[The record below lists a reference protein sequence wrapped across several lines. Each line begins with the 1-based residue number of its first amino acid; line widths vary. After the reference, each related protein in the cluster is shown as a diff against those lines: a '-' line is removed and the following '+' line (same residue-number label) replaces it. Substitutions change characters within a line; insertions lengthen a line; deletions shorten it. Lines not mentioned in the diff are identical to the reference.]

1 MLKFIVCPALV
12 VLNESCTGYNT
23 IFCLMWLGR
32 RRCGRLIASPWLYN
46 WTKKK
51 PEYVTIDDDGSSGRH
66 PGIVSGGSLLKKKVR
81 GSVIGK
87 SPSEVTTPL
96 PRLDIHR
103 ERMEA
108 DQMRQNASDEEDDFM
123 TPEECF
129 KSSGKKSTGQ
139 AGGKAGCSGLAA
151 KSRVSTASIVKQ
163 LRIKVI

>member
-1 MLKFIVCPALV
+1 
-12 VLNESCTGYNT
+12 
-23 IFCLMWLGR
+23 MWLGR
-32 RRCGRLIASPWLYN
+32 RRSGRLISSPWLYN

-51 PEYVTIDDDGSSGRH
+51 LEYVTIDDDGSSGRY

-108 DQMRQNASDEEDDFM
+108 DQMRQNASDEEEDDFM

-129 KSSGKKSTGQ
+129 NSSGKKSAGQ

-151 KSRVSTASIVKQ
+151 KSRVSTASIVKR